1 MKNLFLLVVMII
13 AAESL
18 WAANGCDEI
27 NWQENKICVIAGGTA
42 DLDKAQSSA
51 HARSMA
57 LRTARVLAYEKLAE
71 KVKGVIVG
79 AQTKLKNDALDE
91 SQVTTIVKATIRNVS
106 FEKEMVSF
114 LPDGSPWAEVTLS
127 VPIYGKA
134 GVSTKV
140 LEYEQGRANNVT
152 EDSSKGK
159 VLIIDASS
167 LSYDPGLFPKVV
179 SKGGKQISNPN
190 EPLRVFTDLKKAQTA
205 AGSETLLIKADS
217 VNDKNE
223 LIVNDEDA
231 QKLLVN
237 SGDLIIVR

>member
-1 MKNLFLLVVMII
+1 MKKLILLTLMAI
-13 AAESL
+13 SL
-18 WAANGCDEI
+18 NEAMATNGCDDI

-51 HARSMA
+51 HARSLA

-91 SQVTTIVKATIRNVS
+91 SQVTTIVKATIRNVT
-106 FEKEMVSF
+106 FEKEIVSF

-140 LEYEQGRANNVT
+140 LEYEQGKANNVV
-152 EDSSKGK
+152 EDGSRGT
-159 VLIIDASS
+159 VLIIDASH

-179 SKGGKQISNPN
+179 SKGGKQISNTN
-190 EPLRVFTDLKKAQTA
+190 EPLRVFSDLKKAQIA
-205 AGSETLLIKADS
+205 AGSETILIKAET

-231 QKLLVN
+231 QRLLVN